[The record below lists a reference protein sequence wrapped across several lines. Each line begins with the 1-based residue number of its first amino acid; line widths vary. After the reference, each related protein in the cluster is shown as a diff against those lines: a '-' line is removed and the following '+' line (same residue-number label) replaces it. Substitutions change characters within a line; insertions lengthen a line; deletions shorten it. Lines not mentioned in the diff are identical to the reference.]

1 MIFFIEC
8 QEGCGRNGVF
18 ARTSTIANSRLGRL
32 ARVKQPTIVN
42 LILAREPG
50 LVPHKA
56 DGTYKELAP
65 KDKCQSPQTK
75 GKRNTPKQAE
85 VPARQETT
93 PTTTTKGKR
102 NTQSR
107 KKPKAPKD
115 KHKPQPAKGRRRT
128 PQGRQ
133 KPQAA
138 KRQTPIRHNHKKEP
152 RQPRAGRSPRVPNN
166 KHQPGPPK
174 EKHPRAGRSPW
185 SATKTTRTRS
195 RSRRESHRT
204 KGNTSSKISC
214 FHPPWH

>member
-32 ARVKQPTIVN
+32 ARVKQSTIVN

-56 DGTYKELAP
+56 DGTYKEQAP

-107 KKPKAPKD
+107 EKPKAPKD

-138 KRQTPIRHNHKKEP
+138 KRQTPIRHNHKK
-152 RQPRAGRSPRVPNN
+152 
-166 KHQPGPPK
+166 
-174 EKHPRAGRSPW
+174 
-185 SATKTTRTRS
+185 
-195 RSRRESHRT
+195 
-204 KGNTSSKISC
+204 
-214 FHPPWH
+214 